1 MVKVAAA
8 LFLFLLSINGSIA
21 STQAR
26 IGVIDVQ
33 DPWFYVGTI
42 GPTLEHLRK
51 TLPQYRFVS
60 EEMGYANLR
69 SAIEAG
75 ELDFFIAPSG
85 FFGVAEEKNGARH
98 LATQERPQSVDP
110 AHSAAGTIVVRKNSK
125 FRTLADLKGAR
136 VASDSALNFQS
147 WITVLGEIHRLG
159 EDPDEF
165 WGEKIF
171 TEHQL
176 PHAVSIVL
184 AGEADAA
191 VLSACELES
200 LEELGVVPQGSV
212 RVLNAQTDGLS
223 CLHST
228 ASYPG
233 FVFAGLPA
241 ASSQM
246 VKDVTVALLTMKEL
260 PDGSGWGFASNFNA
274 VKNLY
279 KDLRL
284 GPYEYLRTWSARAL
298 WEQWSWVFW
307 LAAAGVIVAFV
318 HIVRTNRLVR
328 TRTRELREAIE
339 ERDRMERQ
347 AREDREKLSQL
358 ERSGVVS
365 QLSAMLAHE
374 VRQPVAAIVNYAGG
388 LLQYLR
394 SLRLSDPIIEE
405 AGNNIVEDAKKIS
418 DIVERVRSYA
428 RERTRKKEIVRL
440 DFLLSRALRT
450 FGHSS
455 LSTVCKVQA
464 SAFPEAWIEADALEI
479 ELVVVNW
486 LRNAAAAVE
495 HVQNPEISIAL
506 TGKTEGKRYV
516 WQVIVKDNGPALS
529 DEQFDRLFHPAVS
542 SKPQGLGLGLS
553 LCRLIV
559 ERHSGRL
566 SFQRAAGCGLT
577 AVLELDAVPCRQ
589 GEMS

>member
-1 MVKVAAA
+1 MKICARP
-8 LFLFLLSINGSIA
+8 LMPENSI
-21 STQAR
+21 
-26 IGVIDVQ
+26 
-33 DPWFYVGTI
+33 
-42 GPTLEHLRK
+42 
-51 TLPQYRFVS
+51 
-60 EEMGYANLR
+60 
-69 SAIEAG
+69 
-75 ELDFFIAPSG
+75 FFIAPSG
-85 FFGVAEEKNGARH
+85 FFADAQEKNGARH

-110 AHSAAGTIVVRKNSK
+110 AHTAAGTVVVRQNSK
-125 FRTLADLKGAR
+125 FRKLSDLKGAR
-136 VASDSALNFQS
+136 VASDSPLNFQS
-147 WITVLGEIHRLG
+147 WITVLGEIHRQG

-171 TEHQL
+171 TGHQL

-184 AGEADAA
+184 AGEAEAA
-191 VLSACELES
+191 VLSACELER
-200 LEELGVVPQGSV
+200 LEESGVVPAGSV
-212 RVLNAQTDGLS
+212 RVLDEKTGGLT
-223 CLHST
+223 CRHST
-228 ASYPG
+228 TSYPG
-233 FVFAGLPA
+233 FVFASLPA

-274 VKNLY
+274 VKDLY

-298 WEQWSWVFW
+298 WNQWSWVLW
-307 LAAAGVIVAFV
+307 LVVAAAAVAFV
-318 HIVRTNRLVR
+318 HIVRTNRLVQV
-328 TRTRELREAIE
+328 RTRELQEAIE

-374 VRQPVAAIVNYAGG
+374 VRQPVTAIVHYAGG

-394 SLRLSDPIIEE
+394 GLRLNDPVIEE
-405 AGNNIVEDAKKIS
+405 AGSNIVEDAKKIS

-440 DFLLSRALRT
+440 DLLLVRALRT

-464 SAFPEAWIEADALEI
+464 SSFPESWIEADALEI
-479 ELVVVNW
+479 ELVVVNL

-495 HVQNPEISIAL
+495 HVPNPEIAMQL
-506 TGKTEGKRYV
+506 TRKTEGKGQV
-516 WQVIVKDNGPALS
+516 WQVIVKDNGPALTE
-529 DEQFDRLFHPAVS
+529 EQFARLFHPAAS

-566 SFQRAAGCGLT
+566 SFLRRADGHGLMT
-577 AVLELDAVPCRQ
+577 VLELDAVPCRQ
-589 GEMS
+589 RNCHD